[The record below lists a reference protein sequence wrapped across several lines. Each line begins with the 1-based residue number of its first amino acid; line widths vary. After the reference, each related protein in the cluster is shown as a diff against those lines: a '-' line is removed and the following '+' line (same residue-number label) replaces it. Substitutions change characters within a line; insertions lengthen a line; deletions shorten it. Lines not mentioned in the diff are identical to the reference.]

1 MRALPPARSGQI
13 GLRPGRARLCGRL
26 ASLVLAGTAPAWGS
40 LADYDAV
47 ISQEAAGG
55 IVPAATLTDA
65 ITFLGNQ
72 NAAFNFGTVTGD
84 GTFEC
89 IVEPA
94 GLAASAYL
102 AVGANPQSNLR
113 LQQHNNT
120 GELGMTLLGVADYR
134 FSPAV
139 TAPAETAHLVWLWDG
154 AGTMQIFVNGAPAG
168 TRSGVASPFALPTG
182 QGWLGANPSRG
193 EGMSGTVFRVTTYD
207 SRLSAEAIRR
217 HAEAFLGI
225 LSPPVISSFSADPPA
240 AASGATVTLSWTVSG
255 ADTLTLN
262 GTAVTGL
269 SGKVIT
275 LAASGAHTLTAANA
289 HGTTTRNLLIP
300 VVQAASHVVINE
312 FMASNQSGL
321 TDETGAFPD
330 WLELYNPTSSAVNL
344 AGYFLTDNPATP
356 QQWALPAVS
365 LPAGGYLVVFLSGR
379 DTPPQAAPWHANFR
393 LDKSGEYLA
402 LTTASGVIH
411 EFAPAFP
418 PQEDDL
424 PWALAGGD
432 PGLAGYAE
440 RPTPGTANDPAL
452 PRPARV
458 QFSQPGGLMRGPVS
472 LTLSTGSPGAQIFYQ
487 INRAAATAYTGA
499 FEINTTAQV
508 RAWAEQAGQRSAETI
523 AAWVKLAPDLAAY
536 QSPLPVL
543 MIDNFASG
551 AVPQKGW
558 SGNGSGV
565 QQVPRQA
572 AAWLAWEKSGATST
586 TASEPAFSSR
596 IGLRGRG
603 AFSSSWRQKP
613 YSVEAM
619 DASGGELDV
628 SVLGMPAHSDW
639 VLYFP
644 DPGADK
650 DPTLL
655 FNTFVY
661 DLARRLGHPSQRFRW
676 VELFVNE
683 DGGDLSLN
691 DRRGIYAVLEKVSR
705 GAGRLD
711 FSRLSADGQQGGW
724 LLSLNRMDAIP
735 ETGWPAANGAT
746 TPFFFRTA
754 GANRLQETQ
763 PDNPATAGDDEP
775 KQSNGFLNFDN
786 PGGYT
791 ILPAQRAAVQNW
803 FRQFE
808 DVLYGS
814 TWRDPATGY
823 RQWLDADDFAGYF
836 VFNELTKNGDGLLI
850 SMFPWKGDDG
860 KLRMGPVWDYNYA
873 SYYAGGGP
881 TGSLRWRSDRIW
893 YARLFADPDFLQR
906 YTDRWFAWRQG
917 AMSNAG
923 ITDVIDDQA
932 AEITAAKAV
941 AQGISSAAAW
951 NNSLTQMKSWLTQR
965 ATWVDAQYAA
975 RPALSPAG
983 GIVSSG
989 QAITLT
995 AVGGVPWHTTDRSD
1009 PRLAGGTISPAA
1021 SSSGLRTI
1029 TADTRLTARNRVSA
1043 TRWSAPASAIYV
1055 TGAVPATTSNPTF
1068 SEIHY
1073 HPAPPD
1079 AAESAAGFTDPGDF
1093 EFVELLNAGPDKISL
1108 AGLRLVKTSLGQG
1121 IDYRF
1126 DEGTQWSLAPGAR
1139 LVLAR
1144 NAPAFT
1150 LRYGPGLPVAGE
1162 FTGQLGNGGDTLTL
1176 FDAAGSPLL
1185 NLTWTDTTPWP
1196 SAPDGAGYSLTLLS
1210 GATTGSA
1217 PNPASWRASAASGGS
1232 PGTSDSLPLTDSDLA
1247 GYTFGTAPSTVTFS
1261 NGTLL
1266 VTQPRRAGSDLVS
1279 VALEHSPDLTAWAQA
1294 GPEEF
1299 ATEPDPD
1306 GIIRIRRQLP
1316 AGAKGFFRWH
1326 LRSR

>member
-1 MRALPPARSGQI
+1 MRALPPVRAGQAW
-13 GLRPGRARLCGRL
+13 LRHGRARLCGL
-26 ASLVLAGTAPAWGS
+26 AALVLAGAAPAGAS
-40 LADYDAV
+40 LADYDTV
-47 ISQEAAGG
+47 ISREAAGG
-55 IVPAATLTDA
+55 LIPAATLTDA
-65 ITFLGNQ
+65 ITFPGNQ
-72 NAAFNFGTVTGD
+72 NAAFNFGPVTGD

-89 IVEPA
+89 IVEPS

-102 AVGANPQSNLR
+102 AVGSNTQSNLR
-113 LQQHNNT
+113 LQQYNNT

-139 TAPAETAHLVWLWDG
+139 PAPAETAHLVWLWDG
-154 AGTMQIFVNGAPAG
+154 AGTMQMFVNGTPAG
-168 TRSGVASPFALPTG
+168 SRSGVASPFALPTG
-182 QGWLGANPSRG
+182 QGWLGANPSSG

-207 SRLSAEAIRR
+207 SRLSVEAIRR

-255 ADTLTLN
+255 ADTLTLD

-275 LAASGAHTLTAANA
+275 LTANGSHTLAAANA
-289 HGTTTRNLLIP
+289 HGTTTRTLLIP
-300 VVQAASHVVINE
+300 MVQAASHVVINE

-344 AGYFLTDNPATP
+344 AGYYLTDNPANP

-365 LPAGGYLVVFLSGR
+365 LPAGGYLVIFLSGR
-379 DTPPQAAPWHANFR
+379 DTPPLAAPWHANFR
-393 LDKSGEYLA
+393 LNKDGEYLA
-402 LTTASGVIH
+402 LTTASGVVH
-411 EFAPAFP
+411 EFSPAFP

-424 PWALAGGD
+424 PWALTGGD

-458 QFSQPGGLMRGPVS
+458 QFSQPGGLLRGPVS
-472 LTLSTGSPGAQIFYQ
+472 LTLSSGSPGAQIFYQ
-487 INRAAATAYTGA
+487 INQAPASAYTSPI
-499 FEINTTAQV
+499 EITATAQV
-508 RAWAEQAGQRSAETI
+508 RAWAEQAGQRSAETTT
-523 AAWVKLAPDLAAY
+523 AWVKLAPDLATY

-572 AAWLAWEKSGATST
+572 AAWLAWERSGATST

-619 DASGGELDV
+619 DASGSELDV
-628 SVLGMPAHSDW
+628 SVLGMPAHSNW

-691 DRRGIYAVLEKVSR
+691 DRRGVYAVLEKVSR
-705 GAGRLD
+705 GAERLD

-735 ETGWPAANGAT
+735 ETGWPALNGTT
-746 TPFFFRTA
+746 TPSFFRTA

-763 PDNPATAGDDEP
+763 PDNPATGGDDEP

-836 VFNELTKNGDGLLI
+836 VFNELTKNGDGMLI

-873 SYYAGGGP
+873 SYYAGGGA
-881 TGSLRWRSDRIW
+881 TGSLRWRGDRIW
-893 YARLFADPDFLQR
+893 YARLFADPDFLQL

-951 NNSLTQMKSWLTQR
+951 NSSLTQMKSWLTQR
-965 ATWVDAQYAA
+965 ATWVDGQYAA
-975 RPALSPAG
+975 RPVLSPAG

-989 QAITLT
+989 QEIALT

-1009 PRLAGGTISPAA
+1009 PRLAGGTVSPAA
-1021 SSSGLRTI
+1021 SSTGLHTI
-1029 TADTRLTARNRVSA
+1029 AADTRITARNRVSA

-1055 TGAVPATTSNPTF
+1055 TGAIPATALNLTF

-1079 AAESAAGFTDPGDF
+1079 AAEFAAGFTDPGDF
-1093 EFVELLNAGPDKISL
+1093 EFVELLNAGADKISL
-1108 AGLRLVKTSLGQG
+1108 AGLRLVKTGPVQG

-1139 LVLAR
+1139 LLLVR
-1144 NAPAFT
+1144 NIPAFT

-1162 FTGQLGNGGDTLTL
+1162 FAGQLGNGGDTLTL
-1176 FDAAGSPLL
+1176 LDAASAPLL
-1185 NLTWTDTTPWP
+1185 NLTWTDITPWP

-1210 GATTGSA
+1210 GTTPLSA
-1217 PNPASWRASAASGGS
+1217 PNSVSWRASTARGGS
-1232 PGTSDSLPLTDSDLA
+1232 PGTSDSLPLTDGGLA
-1247 GYTFGTAPSTVTFS
+1247 SYAFGTAPSTVTFS
-1261 NGTLL
+1261 NGTLF
-1266 VTQPRRAGSDLVS
+1266 VTQPRRPGSDLVS
-1279 VALEHSPDLTAWAQA
+1279 VALEHSLDLTTWVQT

-1299 ATEPDPD
+1299 ATEPDAD
-1306 GIIRIRRQLP
+1306 GITRIRRQLP